1 MSDMFTN
8 KRDQQYFEQVTR
20 NSPDGMSP
28 EFAMKA
34 HAAWNKAFKD
44 IAPIDTAG
52 FDLTIKT
59 NGALT
64 MSKGVDH
71 ITMSFTEFQTVAQ
84 AAMKL
89 YAQFSDQEQTLTLR
103 AKP

>member
-34 HAAWNKAFKD
+34 HAAWSKAFKD

-52 FDLTIKT
+52 FALRVNPNGSLTISKAT
-59 NGALT
+59 DTLTMDFTQFQTLCQAALT
-64 MSKGVDH
+64 L
-71 ITMSFTEFQTVAQ
+71 F
-84 AAMKL
+84 
-89 YAQFSDQEQTLTLR
+89 AQFSDHEQTITLR